1 MCARKPTSF
10 WRENRRDSRRIHSA
24 RGFRENV
31 AVSETSYQML
41 EVLSF
46 CDSQIGA
53 EKSFI
58 KKEKKGET
66 EYVAQIKEVIFA
78 FVSKFKTVLDCGLY
92 ALDSGFFV
100 SKFSFGIPDSLS
112 CILDS
117 VALDFGFQKQK
128 LSGLPNPDSP
138 TKKQLLKE
146 SSKVE

>member
-1 MCARKPTSF
+1 MCARKPNSF

-66 EYVAQIKEVIFA
+66 GYVAQIKEVIFA

-100 SKFSFGIPDSLS
+100 SKFSFGISDSKS
-112 CILDS
+112 KSFWIAES
-117 VALDFGFQKQK
+117 GFPYKQTA
-128 LSGLPNPDSP
+128 PER
-138 TKKQLLKE
+138 KQ
-146 SSKVE
+146 

>member
-10 WRENRRDSRRIHSA
+10 WRENRRDSRCIHSA

-112 CILDS
+112 CSLDS
-117 VALDFGFQKQK
+117 VAQDFGFQKQK
-128 LSGLPNPDSP
+128 LLDCQIRIPLQTNSSW
-138 TKKQLLKE
+138 KKAVK
-146 SSKVE
+146 

>member
-112 CILDS
+112 CSLDS
-117 VALDFGFQKQK
+117 VAQDFGFQKQK
-128 LSGLPNPDSP
+128 LLDCRIRIPLQTNSSW
-138 TKKQLLKE
+138 KKAVK
-146 SSKVE
+146 

>member
-1 MCARKPTSF
+1 MTSRTSYFFNSKQCARVNPLRFGGK
-10 WRENRRDSRRIHSA
+10 NRRDSRRIHSA

-46 CDSQIGA
+46 CESQIGA

-58 KKEKKGET
+58 KKEKKRGET
-66 EYVAQIKEVIFA
+66 GYVAQIKEVIFSY
-78 FVSKFKTVLDCGLY
+78 VSKFKTVLDCGLY

-117 VALDFGFQKQK
+117 VAQDF
-128 LSGLPNPDSP
+128 
-138 TKKQLLKE
+138 
-146 SSKVE
+146 